1 MTRDSYMVEKKKK
14 DGLNLAQYGS
24 IVFTVGLVVAII
36 AGFFNMSSTATKVV
50 IATLVLV
57 GIFVGALNVTG
68 GESVPFLVAT
78 LSVTLLAGLFLDL
91 VSKNFYSSLSL
102 GRIYYN
108 MIALIVPG
116 AIVVAFKAI
125 YETAKDE

>member
-1 MTRDSYMVEKKKK
+1 MVEKKKK
-14 DGLNLAQYGS
+14 GLNLAQYGS
-24 IVFTVGLVVAII
+24 IVFTIGLLVAIV
-36 AGFFNMSSTATKVV
+36 AGLFPMGSTATKVV
-50 IATLVLV
+50 IATLILV

-68 GESVPFLVAT
+68 GESVSFLVAT

-91 VSKNFYSSLSL
+91 VSKNFYNSASL
-102 GRIYYN
+102 GKIYYN

-125 YETAKDE
+125 YETARDE

>member
-1 MTRDSYMVEKKKK
+1 MVEKKKK
-14 DGLNLAQYGS
+14 GLNLAQYGS
-24 IVFTVGLVVAII
+24 IVFTIGLLVAIV
-36 AGFFNMSSTATKVV
+36 AGLFPMGSTATKVV

-68 GESVPFLVAT
+68 GESVSFLVAT

-91 VSKNFYSSLSL
+91 VSKNFYNSASL
-102 GRIYYN
+102 GKIYYN

-125 YETAKDE
+125 YETASDE

>member
-1 MTRDSYMVEKKKK
+1 MVEKKKK
-14 DGLNLAQYGS
+14 NGLNLAQYGS

-36 AGFFNMSSTATKVV
+36 AGFFSMSGTATKVV

-68 GESVPFLVAT
+68 GESVPFLVST

-91 VSKNFYSSLSL
+91 VSKNFISSASSAAIL
-102 GRIYYN
+102 GRVYYN

>member
-1 MTRDSYMVEKKKK
+1 M
-14 DGLNLAQYGS
+14 G
-24 IVFTVGLVVAII
+24 
-36 AGFFNMSSTATKVV
+36 STATKVV
-50 IATLVLV
+50 IATLILV

-68 GESVPFLVAT
+68 GESVSFLVAT

-91 VSKNFYSSLSL
+91 VSKNFYNSASL
-102 GRIYYN
+102 GKIYYN

-125 YETAKDE
+125 YETARDE